1 MTCHDFTS
9 AETQQNGTT
18 SDEPIENGHIELEN
32 GHVDQETK
40 PIDEVKSSVPI
51 TNED

>member
-1 MTCHDFTS
+1 MV
-9 AETQQNGTT
+9 
-18 SDEPIENGHIELEN
+18 ENGHIELEN
-32 GHVDQETK
+32 GHVDHETK